1 MIRSTFS
8 ISALSLILAQGAI
21 AQTAQPPLT
30 DLAFPSQTGQT
41 QTYSQPYYGTT
52 PGNVVYRVVI
62 DSSDPLVL
70 QQVKR
75 VEPKAF
81 FQMFSGNRVLI
92 QTGAFATE
100 YAARQQMALLTRSG
114 YQSILV
120 GGPQQPGGGPVV
132 TPSSAIG
139 RGYYA
144 IVPSDPETE
153 REMLNKI
160 ISAGINSDQILFRPQ
175 PFGRHF
181 AIGPWSKRQG
191 AEDMVVFLKDRAKV
205 DARSYYQR

>member
-1 MIRSTFS
+1 MIRSTLS
-8 ISALSLILAQGAI
+8 LTALSFLVAQAAI
-21 AQTAQPPLT
+21 AQTAPPPIT
-30 DLAFPSQTGQT
+30 DLAFPGQTT
-41 QTYSQPYYGTT
+41 QTYSQPYYGTN
-52 PGNVVYRVVI
+52 PGSIIYRVVI

-75 VEPKAF
+75 IEPKAF

-114 YQSILV
+114 YQSILISQSP
-120 GGPQQPGGGPVV
+120 GNGPIV
-132 TPSSAIG
+132 TPPSSSTVIG

-153 REMLNKI
+153 REMLNTI
-160 ISAGINSDQILFRPQ
+160 ISSGINGDQIQFRLQ
-175 PFGRHF
+175 PFGRHYS
-181 AIGPWSKRQG
+181 IGPWSKRNG
-191 AEDMVVFLKDRAKV
+191 AEDMVKFLREQTKV
-205 DARSYYQR
+205 DARVYYQR

>member
-8 ISALSLILAQGAI
+8 ISALSLIFAQAAI

-30 DLAFPSQTGQT
+30 DLAFPNQQTYGQT
-41 QTYSQPYYGTT
+41 QIYSA
-52 PGNVVYRVVI
+52 PGSVVYRVVI

-75 VEPKAF
+75 TEPKAF

-100 YAARQQMALLTRSG
+100 YAARQQMALLTRNG
-114 YQSILV
+114 YQSILI

-132 TPSSAIG
+132 TPPSAIG

-160 ISAGINSDQILFRPQ
+160 ISAGINGDQVQFRTQ
-175 PFGRHF
+175 PFGRHY

-191 AEDMVVFLKDRAKV
+191 AEDMVMFLKERTKV
-205 DARSYYQR
+205 DARVYYQR

>member
-8 ISALSLILAQGAI
+8 ITALSLIFAQGAI
-21 AQTAQPPLT
+21 AQTALPPIT
-30 DLAFPSQTGQT
+30 DLAFPSQAGQT
-41 QTYSQPYYGTT
+41 YNYGTNPT
-52 PGNVVYRVVI
+52 SAIYRVVI

-75 VEPKAF
+75 IEPKAF

-100 YAARQQMALLTRSG
+100 YAARQQMALLTRNG
-114 YQSILV
+114 YQSLLV

-132 TPSSAIG
+132 TPPSAIG

-160 ISAGINSDQILFRPQ
+160 LSAGINGDQIQSRLE
-175 PFGRHF
+175 PFGRHLS
-181 AIGPWSKRQG
+181 IGPWSKRQG
-191 AEDMVVFLKDRAKV
+191 ADDMVKFLKERTSV
-205 DARSYYQR
+205 DARAYYQR

>member
-1 MIRSTFS
+1 M
-8 ISALSLILAQGAI
+8 
-21 AQTAQPPLT
+21 
-30 DLAFPSQTGQT
+30 GQT
-41 QTYSQPYYGTT
+41 YNYGTT
-52 PGNVVYRVVI
+52 PANVTYRVVV

-75 VEPKAF
+75 IEPKAF
-81 FQMFSGNRVLI
+81 FQMFSNNRVLI

-100 YAARQQMALLTRSG
+100 YAARQQMALLTRNG
-114 YQSILV
+114 YQSILIV
-120 GGPQQPGGGPVV
+120 QQPDSGPIV
-132 TPSSAIG
+132 TPPSAIG

-160 ISAGINSDQILFRPQ
+160 ISTGINSDQIQFRTQ
-175 PFGRHF
+175 PFGRHY

-191 AEDMVVFLKDRAKV
+191 AENMVNFLKERTNV
-205 DARSYYQR
+205 DARTYYQR

>member
-1 MIRSTFS
+1 
-8 ISALSLILAQGAI
+8 LILAQGAI

-30 DLAFPSQTGQT
+30 DLAFPNQQTYGQT
-41 QTYSQPYYGTT
+41 QIYSA
-52 PGNVVYRVVI
+52 PGSVVYRVVI

-75 VEPKAF
+75 TEPKAF
-81 FQMFSGNRVLI
+81 FQMFTGNRVLI

-100 YAARQQMALLTRSG
+100 YAARQQMALLTRNG
-114 YQSILV
+114 YQSILI

-132 TPSSAIG
+132 TPPSAIG

-160 ISAGINSDQILFRPQ
+160 ISAGINGDQVQFRTQ
-175 PFGRHF
+175 PFGRHY

-191 AEDMVVFLKDRAKV
+191 AEDMVMFLKERTKV
-205 DARSYYQR
+205 DARVYYQR

>member
-8 ISALSLILAQGAI
+8 ISALSLILAQAAI

-30 DLAFPSQTGQT
+30 DLAFPNQQTYGQT
-41 QTYSQPYYGTT
+41 QIYSA
-52 PGNVVYRVVI
+52 PGSVVYRVVI

-75 VEPKAF
+75 TEPKAF
-81 FQMFSGNRVLI
+81 FQMFTGNRVLI

-100 YAARQQMALLTRSG
+100 YAARQQMALLTRNG
-114 YQSILV
+114 YQSILI

-132 TPSSAIG
+132 TPPSAIG

-160 ISAGINSDQILFRPQ
+160 ISAGINGDQVQFRTQ
-175 PFGRHF
+175 PFGRHY

-191 AEDMVVFLKDRAKV
+191 AEDMVMFLKERTKV
-205 DARSYYQR
+205 DARVYYQR

>member
-30 DLAFPSQTGQT
+30 DLAFPNQQTYGQT
-41 QTYSQPYYGTT
+41 QIYSA
-52 PGNVVYRVVI
+52 PGSVVYRVVI

-75 VEPKAF
+75 TEPKAF
-81 FQMFSGNRVLI
+81 FQMFTGNRVLI

-100 YAARQQMALLTRSG
+100 YAARQQMALLTRNG
-114 YQSILV
+114 YQSILI

-132 TPSSAIG
+132 TPPSAIG

-160 ISAGINSDQILFRPQ
+160 ISAGINGDQVQFRTQ
-175 PFGRHF
+175 PFGRHY

-191 AEDMVVFLKDRAKV
+191 AEDMVMFLKERTKV
-205 DARSYYQR
+205 DARVYYQR

>member
-1 MIRSTFS
+1 MIRSTLSFT
-8 ISALSLILAQGAI
+8 ALSLLVAQGAI
-21 AQTAQPPLT
+21 AQPAPPPIT
-30 DLAFPSQTGQT
+30 DLAFPGQT

-52 PGNVVYRVVI
+52 PGSVTYRVVI

-75 VEPKAF
+75 IEPKAF
-81 FQMFSGNRVLI
+81 FQMLPGNRVLI

-100 YAARQQMALLTRSG
+100 YAARQQMALLTRNG

-120 GGPQQPGGGPVV
+120 GGPVV
-132 TPSSAIG
+132 TPSSAIS

-144 IVPSDPETE
+144 IVPIDLEIE
-153 REMLNKI
+153 RETLNKI
-160 ISAGINSDQILFRPQ
+160 ISAGINGDQIQSRSQ

-181 AIGPWSKRQG
+181 SIGPWSKRQG
-191 AEDMVVFLKDRAKV
+191 AEDMVKFLKEQTKV
-205 DARSYYQR
+205 DARVYYQR

>member
-30 DLAFPSQTGQT
+30 ELAFPNQQTYGQT
-41 QTYSQPYYGTT
+41 QIYSA
-52 PGNVVYRVVI
+52 PGSVVYRVVI

-75 VEPKAF
+75 TEPKAF

-100 YAARQQMALLTRSG
+100 YAARQQMALLTRNG
-114 YQSILV
+114 YQSILL
-120 GGPQQPGGGPVV
+120 GPQTNVPIV
-132 TPSSAIG
+132 TPPPSSTVIG

-160 ISAGINSDQILFRPQ
+160 ISAGINGDQIQLRSQ

-181 AIGPWSKRQG
+181 SIGPWSKRQG
-191 AEDMVVFLKDRAKV
+191 AEDMVVFLKERTKV
-205 DARSYYQR
+205 DARAYYQR

>member
-8 ISALSLILAQGAI
+8 ISALSLIFAQGAI

-30 DLAFPSQTGQT
+30 DLAFPNQQTYGQT
-41 QTYSQPYYGTT
+41 QIYSA
-52 PGNVVYRVVI
+52 PGSVVYRVVI

-75 VEPKAF
+75 TEPKAF
-81 FQMFSGNRVLI
+81 LQMFSGNRVLI

-100 YAARQQMALLTRSG
+100 YAARQQMALLTRNG
-114 YQSILV
+114 YQPILL
-120 GGPQQPGGGPVV
+120 GPQTGPSGPVV
-132 TPSSAIG
+132 TPSAAIG

-160 ISAGINSDQILFRPQ
+160 LSAGINSDQILFRPQ

-181 AIGPWSKRQG
+181 AIGPWSKRKG
-191 AEDMVVFLKDRAKV
+191 AEDMVVFLKERAKV
-205 DARSYYQR
+205 DARAYYQR

>member
-8 ISALSLILAQGAI
+8 ISALSFLLAQAAI

-30 DLAFPSQTGQT
+30 DLAFPNQQTYGQT
-41 QTYSQPYYGTT
+41 QIYSA
-52 PGNVVYRVVI
+52 PGSVVYRVVI

-75 VEPKAF
+75 TEPKAF
-81 FQMFSGNRVLI
+81 FQMFTGNRVLI

-100 YAARQQMALLTRSG
+100 YAARQQMALLTRNG
-114 YQSILV
+114 YQSILI

-132 TPSSAIG
+132 TPPSAIG

-160 ISAGINSDQILFRPQ
+160 ISAGINGDQVQFRTQ
-175 PFGRHF
+175 PFGRHY

-191 AEDMVVFLKDRAKV
+191 AEDMVMFLKERTKV
-205 DARSYYQR
+205 DARVYYQR

>member
-1 MIRSTFS
+1 MIRSTLSFT
-8 ISALSLILAQGAI
+8 ALSLLLAQGAI
-21 AQTAQPPLT
+21 AQTAPPPIT
-30 DLAFPSQTGQT
+30 DLAFPGQT
-41 QTYSQPYYGTT
+41 QIYSQPYYGTN
-52 PGNVVYRVVI
+52 PGSVAYRVVI

-75 VEPKAF
+75 IEPKAF
-81 FQMFSGNRVLI
+81 FQTFSNNRVLI

-114 YQSILV
+114 YQSILIV
-120 GGPQQPGGGPVV
+120 QQPDSGPVV
-132 TPSSAIG
+132 TPPSAIG

-144 IVPSDPETE
+144 IVPSDPDTE

-160 ISAGINSDQILFRPQ
+160 ISTGINSDQIQFRTQ
-175 PFGRHF
+175 PFGRHY

-191 AEDMVVFLKDRAKV
+191 AENMVKFLKERTNV
-205 DARSYYQR
+205 DARTYYQR

>member
-8 ISALSLILAQGAI
+8 IITFSLLLAQGAI
-21 AQTAQPPLT
+21 AQTPQPSIT
-30 DLAFPSQTGQT
+30 DLAFPTQTGQT
-41 QTYSQPYYGTT
+41 QPYSQPYSTN
-52 PGNVVYRVVI
+52 PSNLVYRVVI

-70 QQVKR
+70 QQVR
-75 VEPKAF
+75 RTEPKAF

-100 YAARQQMALLTRSG
+100 YAARQQMALLARNG
-114 YQSILV
+114 YQSILL

-132 TPSSAIG
+132 TPPSAIG

-144 IVPSDPETE
+144 IVPSQPETE

-160 ISAGINSDQILFRPQ
+160 ISAGINGDQIQFRTQ
-175 PFGRHF
+175 PFGRHY

-191 AEDMVVFLKDRAKV
+191 AEEMVKFLKERTNA
-205 DARSYYQR
+205 DARAYYQR

>member
-8 ISALSLILAQGAI
+8 ITALSLLLAQGAL
-21 AQTAQPPLT
+21 AQVAQPPIT
-30 DLAFPSQTGQT
+30 DLAFPDQTGQA
-41 QTYSQPYYGTT
+41 YYGTNPT
-52 PGNVVYRVVI
+52 SSTYRVVI

-70 QQVKR
+70 QQIKR
-75 VEPKAF
+75 IEPKAF
-81 FQMFSGNRVLI
+81 FQMFSNNRVLI

-100 YAARQQMALLTRSG
+100 YAARQQMALLARNG

-132 TPSSAIG
+132 TPPAAIG

-144 IVPSDPETE
+144 IVPSAPETE
-153 REMLNKI
+153 RETLNKI
-160 ISAGINSDQILFRPQ
+160 ISAGINGDQIQFRLQ
-175 PFGRHF
+175 PFGRHY

-191 AEDMVVFLKDRAKV
+191 AEDMVRFLKERTSV
-205 DARSYYQR
+205 DARAYYQR